1 MAIFRQGK
9 RVGPFDIRLGLPR
22 GREYDN
28 IPGDPRLKSRANP
41 ETTINRFR
49 GALSKGEDVARNTRC
64 LINVTLQS

>member
-28 IPGDPRLKSRANP
+28 IPGDR
-41 ETTINRFR
+41 
-49 GALSKGEDVARNTRC
+49 V
-64 LINVTLQS
+64 